1 VEFSYNNSHEKSLQ
15 MVPFE
20 ALYGRKCR
28 IPLFW
33 NQMGETQV
41 FRLDVLRDAEK
52 QVRMIRN
59 NLKAA

>member
-1 VEFSYNNSHEKSLQ
+1 
-15 MVPFE
+15 
-20 ALYGRKCR
+20 
-28 IPLFW
+28 
-33 NQMGETQV
+33 MGETQV